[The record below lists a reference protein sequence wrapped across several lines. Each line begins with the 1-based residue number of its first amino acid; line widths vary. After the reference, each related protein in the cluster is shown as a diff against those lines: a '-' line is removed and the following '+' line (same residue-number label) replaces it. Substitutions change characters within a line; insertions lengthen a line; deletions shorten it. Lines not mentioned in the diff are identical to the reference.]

1 MTKKK
6 TEEQEQ
12 QEKSKN
18 EWKDGMLIWGVGR
31 ARNGRGEEKS
41 EIKEKEKK

>member
-1 MTKKK
+1 MAGKK

-18 EWKDGMLIWGVGR
+18 EWRDEMLIWGVGR
-31 ARNGRGEEKS
+31 VRNGTG
-41 EIKEKEKK
+41 